1 MNYRDTLPDAG
12 TRARYDERITAAAR
26 VYARWCLDDASGDA
40 DGEQA
45 A

>member
-12 TRARYDERITAAAR
+12 TRARYDERIAAAAR
-26 VYARWCLDDASGDA
+26 SYARWRLDDAGGEAA
-40 DGEQA
+40 DEKA